1 MRDDRQPPWL
11 VCLNLNREYVTPG
24 RPLYAPGAAA
34 AAIRAR
40 ACLSHARDLGWP
52 VAHVHARYSRLSKS
66 SNFARPIDGLEPLP
80 SEALFFTPRRSAF
93 AHAELRARLIAERPP
108 AVYLVGFSLA
118 VEGLA
123 SMFDAAD
130 LGAVVRL
137 VEDAVA
143 TPAIGDRS
151 AAEMDRAALAIAASL
166 SCVAASAD
174 MLQTSPN
181 KIVSFLG
188 T

>member
-11 VCLNLNREYVTPG
+11 VCLNLNREYVTAG
-24 RPLYAPGAAA
+24 RPLYAPAAAA
-34 AAIRAR
+34 AAIHAR

-52 VAHVHARYSRLSKS
+52 VAHVQSRHSRLSQNPS
-66 SNFARPIDGLEPLP
+66 FARPIDGLEPLP
-80 SEALFFTPRRSAF
+80 SEALFLTQRRSAF

-108 AVYLVGFSLA
+108 SVFLVGFSLA
-118 VEGLA
+118 FEGLA
-123 SMFDAAD
+123 SLFDASD
-130 LGAVVRL
+130 LGASLRV

-143 TPAIGDRS
+143 TPPIGDRS

-166 SCVAASAD
+166 SCVVSSAD
-174 MLQTSPN
+174 VLQTSPN
-181 KIVSFLG
+181 RIVSLLG